1 MENWA
6 SPGRQ
11 LGGGEGPGA
20 VRCHRHKGL
29 CQGEDTAEHGMP
41 VLIGQDTGEE
51 NELPAGVEA
60 LQGGGKGVHALGVVA
75 AVHDEVG
82 GAAGPAPGGPG
93 HWAAASP
100 RAAASS
106 GMVQPAS
113 RSACTTSRAVMALE
127 SW

>member
-1 MENWA
+1 
-6 SPGRQ
+6 
-11 LGGGEGPGA
+11 
-20 VRCHRHKGL
+20 
-29 CQGEDTAEHGMP
+29 MP
-41 VLIGQDTGEE
+41 VLIGQDAGEE

-82 GAAGPAPGGPG
+82 GAAGQLQAAGPLG
-93 HWAAASP
+93 RGQSQ
-100 RAAASS
+100 AAASS

>member
-1 MENWA
+1 
-6 SPGRQ
+6 
-11 LGGGEGPGA
+11 
-20 VRCHRHKGL
+20 
-29 CQGEDTAEHGMP
+29 MP

-51 NELPAGVEA
+51 NELPTGVEA

-82 GAAGPAPGGPG
+82 GAAGQLQRPG

-100 RAAASS
+100 RTAASS